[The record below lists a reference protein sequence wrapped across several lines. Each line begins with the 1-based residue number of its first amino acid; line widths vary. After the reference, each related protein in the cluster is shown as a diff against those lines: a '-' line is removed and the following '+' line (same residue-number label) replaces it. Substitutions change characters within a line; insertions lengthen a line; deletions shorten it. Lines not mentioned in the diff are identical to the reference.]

1 MRILN
6 SLKRVFSVVEA
17 TKCCFVRQS
26 WIFCMAALVC
36 LSSCTWQHKQDEEAQ
51 ERRICIAQCEVQMK
65 HCQKAC
71 KDNCQQCEKK
81 AVRRTRE
88 NHERYLRERCIE
100 GKSFILRLQS
110 YHDPLECRKMTCNC
124 AADLR
129 VCVESCRGRIHKQ
142 IQVEKSCC

>member
-1 MRILN
+1 MRTLN
-6 SLKRVFSVVEA
+6 SLKRIFVCRVWLFSVLLLLGLSGC
-17 TKCCFVRQS
+17 TKQ
-26 WIFCMAALVC
+26 
-36 LSSCTWQHKQDEEAQ
+36 QDEEAQ
-51 ERRICIAQCEVQMK
+51 TKRACVARCEIQMK
-65 HCQKAC
+65 HCQKIC
-71 KDNCQQCEKK
+71 TDNCQQCEKE
-81 AVRRTRE
+81 AVNRTRE

-124 AADLR
+124 SADLR